1 VTNQGPAT
9 APARQPATPKPGSR
23 ASRRIIYLV
32 VWIAVLGLGGW
43 GLRVAADRYLR
54 AMSVLLRLQN
64 PDAQGFATNFA
75 RLAVTEQE
83 GLAETPHG
91 TLKFRLYL
99 PQGVS
104 HPGGVILLHGIHRA
118 GIEEP
123 RLINFARS
131 MAGAGIEVMTPEL
144 EDLADYRVTPRT
156 ADVIGDAAVVLGNKM
171 GLPKVGVL
179 GLSFAGG
186 LALLAANKPEYA
198 EKIGFVAAV
207 GAHDDM
213 TRVARFFAANMI
225 ERPDGSA
232 IALKAHEY
240 GVLVL
245 AYSHMEDFF
254 SPRDVPAARDALHKW
269 LWEQPSDAMQVAQT
283 LTPAGQQAL
292 DRILHH
298 RELLQ
303 ATLLQEIQRHKDE
316 MQAVSPHSQVSTL
329 RVPVY
334 LLHGTTD
341 SVIPASETLWLAKD
355 VPPQELKAVLV
366 SPAMNMIHVDG
377 QHPVSTSERWAL
389 VDFMAQVLGASDHL
403 GRAGR
408 R

>member
-1 VTNQGPAT
+1 M
-9 APARQPATPKPGSR
+9 
-23 ASRRIIYLV
+23 IYLL
-32 VWIAVLGLGGW
+32 VWIAVLSLGGW
-43 GLRVAADRYLR
+43 GLRLAGDRYLR

-64 PDAQGFATNFA
+64 PNAQGFAASFA
-75 RLAVTEQE
+75 GHAVTIQD

-91 TLKFRLYL
+91 TLKFRLYV
-99 PQGVS
+99 PRGVE
-104 HPGGVILLHGIHRA
+104 HPGGIVLLHGIHRA

-123 RLINFARS
+123 RLINFAVT

-156 ADVIGDAAVVLGNKM
+156 ADVIGDAAVVLGDKM

-213 TRVARFFAANMI
+213 LRVARFFAANMI
-225 ERPDGSA
+225 ERPDGSEVT
-232 IALKAHEY
+232 LKAHEY

-245 AYSHMEDFF
+245 AYSHIEDFF
-254 SPRDVPAARDALHKW
+254 SPRDAPVAREALRLW
-269 LWEQPSDAMQVAQT
+269 LWEQPSDSTQTAQA
-283 LTPAGQQAL
+283 LSPAGRQEFET
-292 DRILHH
+292 ILHH

-303 ATLLQEIQRHKDE
+303 PALVQEIQRHSEE
-316 MQAVSPHSQVSTL
+316 MQAVSPHGQVSTL
-329 RVPVY
+329 HVPVY
-334 LLHGTTD
+334 LLHGSTD
-341 SVIPASETLWLAKD
+341 TVIPASETLWLSKD
-355 VPPQELKAVLV
+355 VPQQDLKAVLI

-377 QHPVSTSERWAL
+377 QHSVTTSEKWAL
-389 VDFMAQVLGASDHL
+389 VDFMAQVLHAADRL

-408 R
+408 

>member
-1 VTNQGPAT
+1 VTNLSQAT
-9 APARQPATPKPGSR
+9 APARQPEAPPSPSR
-23 ASRRIIYLV
+23 ASRRVIYLC

-54 AMSVLLRLQN
+54 AMSVLTRLQN
-64 PDAQGFATNFA
+64 PNAQGLAASFA
-75 RLAVTEQE
+75 RHAVTVQD
-83 GLAETPHG
+83 GSAETPHG
-91 TLKFRLYL
+91 MLKFRLYV

-104 HPGGVILLHGIHRA
+104 HPGGIILLHGIHRA

-123 RLINFARS
+123 RLINFAVT

-156 ADVIGDAAVVLGNKM
+156 TDVIGDAAVVLGNKM

-186 LALLAANKPEYA
+186 LALLAASKPEYA
-198 EKIGFVAAV
+198 DKIGFVAAV

-213 TRVARFFAANMI
+213 PRVARFFAANMI

-232 IALKAHEY
+232 VALKAHEY

-269 LWEQPSDAMQVAQT
+269 LWEQPSDAMQVAHT
-283 LTPAGQQAL
+283 MSPAGRQEL

-303 ATLLQEIQRHKDE
+303 AALLQEIQRHSDE
-316 MQAVSPHSQVSTL
+316 MRAVSPHNQVSTL

-355 VPPQELKAVLV
+355 VPPEDIKAVLI

-377 QHPVSTSERWAL
+377 QHPVTNSEKWAL
-389 VDFMAQVLGASDHL
+389 VDFMSQVLGASDDL
-403 GRAGR
+403 GRAAH
-408 R
+408 